1 MKIPCRNP
9 QSAATDTTTCNKTK
23 RHTVSLR
30 GAFRARR
37 LISPSRR
44 HASSVHP
51 ARTTKRP
58 RTPKCGGLVG
68 RFGLT
73 PASWAG
79 TIILQPGLAPHLP
92 GQAGQSAAALVSGVH
107 LLNFSLAESFSSEA
121 FSLAESLISEAF
133 SLVLSHIELSD
144 EEPSLV
150 MVSVGWAAVVP

>member
-1 MKIPCRNP
+1 MV
-9 QSAATDTTTCNKTK
+9 QTA
-23 RHTVSLR
+23 
-30 GAFRARR
+30 
-37 LISPSRR
+37 
-44 HASSVHP
+44 
-51 ARTTKRP
+51 KRP
-58 RTPKCGGLVG
+58 RTPECGGLVG

-92 GQAGQSAAALVSGVH
+92 GQAGQSAAAQVSGVH

-144 EEPSLV
+144 EELSLV